1 MREEGGRAPHGLAPG
16 TRLRETR
23 ALVYQRTWV
32 LFLNGMLCWQ
42 LGRVAGAWGCPR
54 RLGDAVEPR
63 RGLFERSSRDSKAV
77 PATGFLCRRPFGPDW
92 EFRALFRESFKLLR
106 RQRVLAAEYCLL

>member
-1 MREEGGRAPHGLAPG
+1 MREEGGRAPHGLALG

-42 LGRVAGAWGCPR
+42 LG
-54 RLGDAVEPR
+54 
-63 RGLFERSSRDSKAV
+63 
-77 PATGFLCRRPFGPDW
+77 
-92 EFRALFRESFKLLR
+92 
-106 RQRVLAAEYCLL
+106 